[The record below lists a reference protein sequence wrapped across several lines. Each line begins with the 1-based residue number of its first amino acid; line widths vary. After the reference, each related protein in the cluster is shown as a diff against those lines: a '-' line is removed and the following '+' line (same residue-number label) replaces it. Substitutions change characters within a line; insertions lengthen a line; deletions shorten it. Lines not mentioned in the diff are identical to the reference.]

1 MIGSFLYFFFFFFND
16 TATTEIYTL
25 SLHDALP
32 IWEHRE
38 RQLQA
43 QDHLAQDEQ
52 LGRAALPEEDSGE
65 RGRHNRDQPGDEPPQ
80 PRPDPDVQEA
90 FHHDL
95 TRERPCERR
104 VLARREQ
111 RQREYG
117 ARPGHAQER
126 REQLV

>member
-1 MIGSFLYFFFFFFND
+1 MSSL
-16 TATTEIYTL
+16 AVPL
-25 SLHDALP
+25 SPKKIAV
-32 IWEHRE
+32 E
-38 RQLQA
+38 
-43 QDHLAQDEQ
+43 
-52 LGRAALPEEDSGE
+52 G
-65 RGRHNRDQPGDEPPQ
+65 GRHNRDQAGDEPPQ

-126 REQLV
+126 REQLVGLLDLGDRGMTGAMEGGRGDDQDRRIDEQREAQGDSRIR